1 MDYEYCPQVA
11 DEGDKRSLR
20 KRIADLERRDGEI
33 KSVLQL
39 APNEKFAWDNLCDI
53 SRNIQQLKLHYNH
66 EFPEIGQPDYG
77 SINSDEKTYIDFLAT
92 IERLEKEIKEFYRIV
107 LSSRQE
113 IYKRIKEKCNLSDA
127 SISLRRENAKRM
139 EELERKN
146 SLKKA
151 AYELSKVTAT
161 HSPTTNVTC
170 SANHGPPT
178 TTTSSGGT
186 IEQNAVMP
194 PSMSTPAQKNL
205 IRRFSWENVDHK
217 NSLKSLWDNNNS
229 QSPKEALLE
238 TDNIS
243 VHATR
248 RTSDPVGDSGRLNS
262 GGSGLFSPLHGTNPY
277 AQGVLNQKATLPNSP
292 SKVAAAASASKGAIF
307 VGSPTKNQNILFYPD
322 GSAATAVQTIAAP
335 AAAFLIRSPVKSA
348 ESAWQRARNT
358 VERQQALHQ
367 AQLLSQHGQML
378 SHQMMLSPQVH
389 KQQAIY
395 HQLYLQQQ
403 TQNKL
408 NQL

>member
-1 MDYEYCPQVA
+1 MA

-178 TTTSSGGT
+178 TTSSGGA
-186 IEQNAVMP
+186 IEQNVMP

-205 IRRFSWENVDHK
+205 IRFSWENVDHK

-238 TDNIS
+238 TENIS

-262 GGSGLFSPLHGTNPY
+262 GGSGLFSPLHNPY
-277 AQGVLNQKATLPNSP
+277 AQGVKATLPNSP
-292 SKVAAAASASKGAIF
+292 SKVASAAAAASKGAIF

>member
-1 MDYEYCPQVA
+1 MA

-151 AYELSKVTAT
+151 AYELSKVTAK

-170 SANHGPPT
+170 SANHGLP
-178 TTTSSGGT
+178 TTTSSGGA
-186 IEQNAVMP
+186 IEQNVMP
-194 PSMSTPAQKNL
+194 ASMSTPTQKNL

-262 GGSGLFSPLHGTNPY
+262 GGSGLYSPLHGTNPY
-277 AQGVLNQKATLPNSP
+277 TQGVLNQKALANSP
-292 SKVAAAASASKGAIF
+292 SKAAASAASKGAIF

-348 ESAWQRARNT
+348 ESAWQRARNS

-395 HQLYLQQQ
+395 HQLYLQQ